1 MSPVCNCRKYLIES
15 FSYNTTIWR
24 MGTEFSSF
32 HFHHPEQVDLS
43 FFTKHHLK
51 SSEYSDST
59 VASSCSLPM
68 ISNISTTPPS
78 VSSPKKSLP
87 GNELDAQQLP
97 WTFDVRFRHPKSA
110 IELPH
115 HKSLRNGS
123 SSKSIDLEE
132 EWKKV
137 SEEYNHILLGYL
149 EVTNSQTIRKL
160 EYYKERSLL
169 RIISNGLQ
177 T

>member
-1 MSPVCNCRKYLIES
+1 
-15 FSYNTTIWR
+15 
-24 MGTEFSSF
+24 MGTESSSF
-32 HFHHPEQVDLS
+32 HFHHPKQVNLS
-43 FFTKHHLK
+43 FSTKRHLK

-59 VASSCSLPM
+59 VASSCSLPL

-110 IELPH
+110 TELPH

-137 SEEYNHILLGYL
+137 SEDYIITFYWATWKSQARKPL
-149 EVTNSQTIRKL
+149 EKQDIARKRVFFALFLKWFMNLRARGSQV
-160 EYYKERSLL
+160 EF
-169 RIISNGLQ
+169 
-177 T
+177 